1 MSYIPIENLDMR
13 IAQISIAQQSFASN
27 SEFEYSVLLTTLVC
41 DDVGVVTVS
50 GDGRSF
56 TLAPNKDYFIIATM
70 NGRYFPASGNEQIC
84 FAFYDNTSGAYVT
97 TQSASRT
104 ILTHNE
110 FRGHCSS
117 TVEML
122 SLQTA
127 SPLTLSIRA
136 LFFSAGY
143 YRTDYFEDSSPAS
156 VITIMYKDIY

>member
-13 IAQISIAQQSFASN
+13 IAQITIAQQDFAPASGN
-27 SEFEYSVLLTTLVC
+27 EFSVLLSTLVC
-41 DDVGVVTVS
+41 DDAGVVTLS
-50 GDGRSF
+50 ANLRSF
-56 TLAPNKDYFIIATM
+56 TLASNRDYFIVATM
-70 NGRYFPASGNEQIC
+70 NGRYFGNTGNQQLC
-84 FAFYDNTSGAYVT
+84 FAFYNNTSGAYVT

-127 SPLTLSIRA
+127 ASLTLSIRA
-136 LFFSAGY
+136 LFFSGGY
-143 YRTDYFEDSSPAS
+143 FRTDYAEDASPAC